1 MSDDASALCDDQLLV
16 DFPTRRR
23 PTVRFDSS
31 VTVFPVRSTLTMIR
45 RKDELWYSKRDVET
59 MKMQTRIDATYL
71 RRTLRARSAE
81 HLEEGGAHVSQA
93 VGLEEALD
101 PTLARSK

>member
-1 MSDDASALCDDQLLV
+1 M
-16 DFPTRRR
+16 
-23 PTVRFDSS
+23 
-31 VTVFPVRSTLTMIR
+31 FPVRSTLNMIR

-59 MKMQTRIDATYL
+59 MKMQARKTQPTL

-81 HLEEGGAHVSQA
+81 HIKEGGVHVSQA

-101 PTLARSK
+101 PTDARSK